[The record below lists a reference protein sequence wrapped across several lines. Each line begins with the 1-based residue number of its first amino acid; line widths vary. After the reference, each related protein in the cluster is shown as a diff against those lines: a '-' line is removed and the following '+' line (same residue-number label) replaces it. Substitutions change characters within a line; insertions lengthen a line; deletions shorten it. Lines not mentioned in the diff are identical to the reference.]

1 MSVEVWVGEMP
12 EHSSERK
19 AMVSLARALE
29 PLNELCIMLVSFNVP
44 DSGNID
50 LAIIKQ
56 DGIFVIELKHCESAV
71 IGGINGD
78 WRIVDS
84 QGNLVKIL
92 NEGRRNPYNQVL
104 QYRYGLMNF
113 LEQNKAQF
121 LPAQKASQVRF
132 KDIKCVVAISP
143 ELHSNSQI
151 NVDWKVTV
159 KGLNELHQHLFSEI
173 SRVISLTETEMTA
186 IPKILN
192 CTHLKEFNRLLTP
205 IVLPFEIPWE
215 QYLQFL
221 IGEDKEWQRFY
232 VPLNVTEIVTTR
244 KILDIRRQARE
255 SYEEQTTD
263 IASVIQQHPRVV
275 LLGEPGSGKTTLLEH
290 LAINCAEGKLQNKTQ
305 HIPILVKLN
314 LYDKD
319 RGGLLGLIK
328 ETLRAYQIQLDD
340 THIRDMLN
348 SDAQFLFMFDGLNEI
363 SRDQTNDGVRE
374 IRAFLMTYP
383 DHKYLISCR
392 EQDYTQKIEGA
403 VEVNVQAFKREDVSS
418 YFSKFFG
425 HYTGNATEGL
435 NVLHS
440 LTPRLLDVA
449 TKPLLAY
456 IIAKVAADSKG
467 QLPESRASLFSQFI
481 DDIIQREIDKGNIDT
496 SDALVDVDFYL
507 SQLAFKMHQEMRVY
521 LQRDRAR
528 RIVREYWESL
538 KSENRCSYSEAEIFQ
553 EVWNSRLLLRFGN
566 GMNFWH
572 QQFQEFFAA
581 KQLSELLMNGDN
593 EAFGYLTNSWW
604 HEVTIFATDMM
615 DEPSFVVEYI
625 VTEEN
630 VPLVGRCLA
639 GEAGVLAK
647 EGAQKC
653 VQKLIDSTNE
663 AERILGVKML
673 GTQCRLFKH
682 EPFAVKTLLKIVSE
696 EERSL
701 LDATGGEETLD
712 NLRQTTSVQ
721 QAVER
726 ELLNLVNLT
735 PSMLNPDVI
744 DVLLDVTHLSPAA
757 RRMATIIIGQI
768 FAPFTGMLGNS
779 ESMEKW
785 GEQINQFLTERLD
798 DPCWGVRSAAVN
810 SLYKL
815 LELLKRDKR
824 IIESLENIVK
834 CAEKTEIGDY
844 SIFGP
849 ALSPKALAS
858 RMAFGILME
867 IGETKSEPDPDRIS
881 RRISEALLALE
892 NGDTRFGTT
901 LALSRFEFLVTIRE
915 ETEEIIKALGNECYE
930 KLLILSLSRELDK
943 SNIFDRVSLIIEL
956 KTVGSDMAIQPLIKH
971 LGSFNIDGYQQAL
984 WDIRCEAASALVCLG
999 SVAAIQALVD
1009 LLSNKEI
1016 ILRFMAVLVLEIAK
1030 QSREARKLLKAVQ
1043 FDVSEQR
1050 AVLESCFVGEAGVK
1064 IIQYLSSLRDLE
1076 ALEGVGCYECSKE
1089 GDVWMVHYVILDILN
1104 LASRDV
1110 VIDTALCALDNEQSK
1125 SSAIWILGEL
1135 GDRSVLPQLRSKL
1148 SDLDVHSEVNQAIQK
1163 IIQRSDT
1170 I

>member
-1 MSVEVWVGEMP
+1 MSVEVWVGDMP
-12 EHSSERK
+12 EYPSERK
-19 AMVSLARALE
+19 AMVSLARALK
-29 PLNELCIMLVSFNVP
+29 PLNELYVMMVNFNVP

-50 LAIIKQ
+50 LAVIKQ
-56 DGIFVIELKHCESAV
+56 DGIFVIELKHCEGAV
-71 IGGINGD
+71 IGGINGN
-78 WRIVDS
+78 WTIVNS
-84 QGNLVKIL
+84 VKIL

-104 QYRYGLMNF
+104 QYRYGLMDF

-121 LPAQKASQVRF
+121 LPTQKASQMVF
-132 KDIKCVVAISP
+132 KGIKCVIAISP

-159 KGLNELHQHLFSEI
+159 KGLNELHQYLFSET
-173 SRVISLTETEMTA
+173 SRGISLTETEMTA
-186 IPKILN
+186 IPELLN
-192 CTHLKEFNRLLTP
+192 CTHLKEFNRLLMP
-205 IVLPFEIPWE
+205 IALPFEIPWE
-215 QYLQFL
+215 QYLQSL
-221 IGEDKEWQRFY
+221 IGEDKEWRGFY

-244 KILDIRRQARE
+244 KILDTRRQARK
-255 SYEEQTTD
+255 SYEERTTD

-275 LLGEPGSGKTTLLEH
+275 LLGGPGSGKTTLLEH
-290 LAINCAEGKLQNKTQ
+290 LAIDYAESKLQNKTQ

-319 RGGLLGLIK
+319 RDGLWGLIK
-328 ETLRAYQIQLDD
+328 ETFRAYHIQLDD
-340 THIRDMLN
+340 IQIRDILN
-348 SDAQFLFMFDGLNEI
+348 SDAFFLFMFDGLNEI
-363 SRDQTNDGVRE
+363 PGDQMNDGMRE
-374 IRAFLMTYP
+374 LRAFLMTYP

-403 VEVNVQAFKREDVSS
+403 VEVNVQEFKREDVSS

-456 IIAKVAADSKG
+456 IIAKVAADNKG
-467 QLPESRASLFSQFI
+467 QLSESRASLFSQFV
-481 DDIIQREIDKGNIDT
+481 DDIIQREVDKGNIET
-496 SDALVDVDFYL
+496 SDAFIDVDLYL
-507 SQLAFKMHQEMRVY
+507 GQLAFKMHQEMRLY
-521 LQRDRAR
+521 LQRDGAR

-538 KSENRCSYSEAEIFQ
+538 RSEGRCSYSEAEIFQ

-721 QAVER
+721 RAVER

-834 CAEKTEIGDY
+834 CAEKAEIGDY
-844 SIFGP
+844 SICGP

-915 ETEEIIKALGNECYE
+915 ETEEIIRALGNERYE

-943 SNIFDRVSLIIEL
+943 SNIFNRRNVIFDLG
-956 KTVGSDMAIQPLIKH
+956 TVGSDLAIQPLIKH
-971 LGSFNIDGYQQAL
+971 LGPFDIDVTEQEL
-984 WDIRCEAASALVCLG
+984 WEIRCEAASALVRIG

-1009 LLSNKEI
+1009 LLSDEEL
-1016 ILRFMAVLVLEIAK
+1016 ILRFMAVIALEIAK
-1030 QSREARKLLKAVQ
+1030 RSKQARKSLMAIQ
-1043 FDVSEQR
+1043 FDVADQR
-1050 AVLESCFVGEAGVK
+1050 AVVENCFAKEAGIK
-1064 IIQYLSSLRDLE
+1064 TIQYLSSLRSLME
-1076 ALEGVGCYECSKE
+1076 SEGSEYYNIYRE
-1089 GDVWMVHYVILDILN
+1089 GNEGWIVEYVILDILN
-1104 LASRDV
+1104 LVSRDI
-1110 VIDTALCALDNEQSK
+1110 VIDAALRGLENQQSE

-1148 SDLDVHSEVNQAIQK
+1148 SDLNVNNEVKEAIQK
-1163 IIQRSDT
+1163 IVCR
-1170 I
+1170 